1 LLIREVEIR
10 GIVGYKIGDEVFEV
24 RELWEGSD
32 VYLYSKKSQVFSDCR
47 RTAGV
52 NDDVDVCFV
61 LAHIL
66 DNFQLL
72 FYEPCAFSYLSYILL
87 ILREIWFCRGN
98 HWDLIIVYKMQS
110 SKAQIFMLCIGHRDL
125 YLSSSKLCSAGRQFL
140 PSVSFASS
148 QGRNCRIGDRFD
160 AREKIPHAP

>member
-1 LLIREVEIR
+1 
-10 GIVGYKIGDEVFEV
+10 
-24 RELWEGSD
+24 
-32 VYLYSKKSQVFSDCR
+32 
-47 RTAGV
+47 
-52 NDDVDVCFV
+52 VDVCFV

-110 SKAQIFMLCIGHRDL
+110 SKAQSFMLCIGHRDL

-148 QGRNCRIGDRFD
+148 QGIVVSGTGVDTQGKDTQRPVVPLVFTY
-160 AREKIPHAP
+160 APLGPVGRLGVFANGVLGSTRKRGANGTALLAPG